1 MIKISFIVP
10 YASLQL
16 MVKEILEQHPQ
27 REILEYSIIPK
38 TVDKVEQKDLAADI
52 VIARGLTA
60 QHVKALSVP
69 VIDMTVTGFDITIA
83 LHTCMQKYN
92 PSKIAVVGPINT
104 IYGIEELKDVFP
116 CELESYLLDD
126 SEKVKE
132 IVSQVRKE
140 GAEAIIAGLTVYS
153 YCIDHAIACTLIETG
168 RKTIRQAIDEAIRSV
183 LFMKREQERTD
194 RFKSIMDYSMEGIIS
209 VNHDR
214 VVTVANAF
222 ALRVFPQLE
231 HLEENLIKIDQLFPQ
246 ISVPSV
252 IKEGCKV
259 LGELIAIRDRTYT
272 INCVPSGDTGAVI
285 TFSTV
290 SKIQEMEGRI
300 RSKLHKK
307 GLIAKYTF
315 DDIVG
320 TDNSIVHVKH
330 IAQKYSRVDSNICIL
345 GETGTGKELFAQSI
359 HNASERKNEPFVAIN
374 CAALAEDLLESELFG
389 YEEGAFTGAVKGGK
403 TGLFELAHN
412 GTIFLDEIGDITL
425 KMQSRLLR
433 VIQEREIMR
442 IGHGRVIPI
451 NIRIIAASNKNLRRL
466 VAEGQFREDL
476 YYRLNILQLT
486 LPPLRERKRDIIAL
500 CDYFIQLNE
509 PSGFTSNKV
518 LTPAAQHRL
527 IDYSWPGNIRELS
540 NFCER
545 LSVLSEEASIDT
557 DIVDVCIDQSLSDEQ
572 EQDDM
577 GALSSQNAKHE
588 REMIANALS
597 ICTTK
602 REVADLLGINPST
615 LWRKIRKYGL
625 E

>member
-1 MIKISFIVP
+1 MIRINFIVP

-27 REILEYSIIPK
+27 REMLEYSIIPK
-38 TVDKVEQKDLAADI
+38 TVDKVVKKDLAADI

-60 QHVKALSVP
+60 QHVKALAVP
-69 VIDMTVTGFDITIA
+69 VVDMAVTGFDITIA
-83 LHTCMQKYN
+83 LHTCMQKYK
-92 PSKIAVVGPINT
+92 PRKIAVLGPVNT
-104 IYGIEELKDVFP
+104 IYGIEEIKDVFP
-116 CELESYLLDD
+116 CELESYLVDD
-126 SEKVKE
+126 STKVKS
-132 IVSQVRKE
+132 IVSQALGE

-153 YCIDHAIACTLIETG
+153 YCIDHNIACTLIETG

-183 LFMKREQERTD
+183 VFMKKEQERTD
-194 RFKSIMDYSMEGIIS
+194 RFKSIMDYSLEGIIS
-209 VNHDR
+209 VNHER

-231 HLEENLIKIDQLFPQ
+231 NLERSQIQVDQLFPQ
-246 ISVPSV
+246 INIPSV
-252 IKEGCKV
+252 IQEGCKV
-259 LGELIAIRDRTYT
+259 LGELVAIKDRTYT
-272 INCVPSGDTGAVI
+272 MNCVPSGDTGAVI

-307 GLIAKYTF
+307 GLTAKYTF
-315 DDIVG
+315 ENIIG
-320 TDNSIVHVKH
+320 TDKSIVHAKH
-330 IAQKYSRVDSNICIL
+330 MAQKYSRVDSNIFIL

-359 HNASERKNEPFVAIN
+359 HNESERRNEPFVAIN

-403 TGLFELAHN
+403 IGLFELAHN
-412 GTIFLDEIGDITL
+412 GTIFLDEIGDISL

-451 NIRIIAASNKNLRRL
+451 NIRIIAASNKNLRSL
-466 VAEGQFREDL
+466 VADGQFREDL

-486 LPPLRERKRDIIAL
+486 IPPLRERKKDIISL
-500 CDYFIQLNE
+500 CNYFIKMNE
-509 PSGFTSNKV
+509 PNGISSNKM

-527 IDYSWPGNIRELS
+527 IEYNWPGNIRELS

-545 LSVLSEEASIDT
+545 LSVLLDGDTIDT
-557 DIVDVCIDQSLSDEQ
+557 DIVDICIDQSLADLED
-572 EQDDM
+572 QDDV

-588 REMIANALS
+588 REMIINALS
-597 ICTTK
+597 VCKTK
-602 REVADLLGINPST
+602 REVANLLGIDPST
-615 LWRKIRKYGL
+615 LWRKIKRYGL

>member
-1 MIKISFIVP
+1 MIRINFIVP

-16 MVKEILEQHPQ
+16 IVKDILEQHPQ
-27 REILEYSIIPK
+27 REMIKYSIIPK
-38 TVDKVEQKDLAADI
+38 TVDKIEEQDLAADI

-60 QHVKALSVP
+60 THVKALSVP
-69 VIDMTVTGFDITIA
+69 VIDMAVTGFDITIA

-92 PSKIAVVGPINT
+92 PKKIAVVGPVNT
-104 IYGIEELKDVFP
+104 IYGIEEIKDVFP
-116 CELESYLLDD
+116 CELESYLLED
-126 SEKVKE
+126 SERVKE
-132 IVSQVRKE
+132 IVSHVCSE
-140 GAEAIIAGLTVYS
+140 GAEAIIAGLTVYT
-153 YCIDHAIACTLIETG
+153 YCIDNNIPCTLIETS
-168 RKTIRQAIDEAIRSV
+168 RKTIRQAIDEAVRSV
-183 LFMKREQERTD
+183 IFMQKEQERTD

-209 VNHDR
+209 MNHDR

-231 HLEENLIKIDQLFPQ
+231 NFEHSQIRIDQLFPQ
-246 ISVPSV
+246 INVPLV
-252 IKEGCKV
+252 IQEGCKI
-259 LGELIAIRDRTYT
+259 LGELIVVKDRTYT

-290 SKIQEMEGRI
+290 SKIQEIEGRI

-307 GLIAKYTF
+307 GLTAKYTF
-315 DDIVG
+315 ENIIGKDK
-320 TDNSIVHVKH
+320 SISYAKH
-330 IAQKYSRVDSNICIL
+330 MAQKYSRVDSNIFIL

-359 HNASERKNEPFVAIN
+359 HNESARRNEPFVAIN

-403 TGLFELAHN
+403 IGLFELAHN

-451 NIRIIAASNKNLRRL
+451 NIRILAASNRNLRNL
-466 VAEGQFREDL
+466 VTEGLFREDL

-486 LPPLRERKRDIIAL
+486 IPPLRERKKDILEL
-500 CDYFIQLNE
+500 CSFFLQQNKPAELS
-509 PSGFTSNKV
+509 SGKV

-527 IDYSWPGNIRELS
+527 IEYNWPGNVRELS

-545 LSVLSEEASIDT
+545 LSVLSEGHIIDT
-557 DIVDVCIDQSLSDEQ
+557 DIVNVCIDQSPTESEGREGGVLGSE
-572 EQDDM
+572 
-577 GALSSQNAKHE
+577 NAKHE
-588 REMIANALS
+588 REMILNALS
-597 ICTTK
+597 ICNTR
-602 REVADLLGINPST
+602 REAADFLGIDPST
-615 LWRKIRKYGL
+615 LWRKIKKYGL